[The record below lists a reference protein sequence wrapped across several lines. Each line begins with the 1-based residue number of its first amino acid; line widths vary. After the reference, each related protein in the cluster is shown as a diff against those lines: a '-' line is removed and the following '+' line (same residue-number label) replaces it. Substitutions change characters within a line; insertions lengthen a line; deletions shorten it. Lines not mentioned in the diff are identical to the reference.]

1 MDLLLANVGEFPR
14 YTLQSYLFDGN
25 WLMGLRGSGW
35 GGGEGVVFEQ
45 ATQ

>member
-1 MDLLLANVGEFPR
+1 MDLLLANVGELPG

-25 WLMGLRGSGW
+25 WLMGLRGV
-35 GGGEGVVFEQ
+35 EGRGVIVFEQ